1 MFTILPMFFEHVL
14 LEFLSLVLIIT
25 QTFMSSKQ
33 SFYEK
38 YAPPPPSPSIENDAP
53 LYYTSTLKKE
63 SKF

>member
-1 MFTILPMFFEHVL
+1 MFFEHVL

-33 SFYEK
+33 SLYEK
-38 YAPPPPSPSIENDAP
+38 YDPPPTPSIENDAP

>member
-1 MFTILPMFFEHVL
+1 MFFEHVL

-38 YAPPPPSPSIENDAP
+38 YDPPPLPPLLKMMHPSTIHP
-53 LYYTSTLKKE
+53 L
-63 SKF
+63 